1 METSPLVVALFTGS
15 HDKDRGSLVQNI
27 MCKMSGVYMR

>member
-15 HDKDRGSLVQNI
+15 HDKHRGSLVQNI
-27 MCKMSGVYMR
+27 RNIHEVDVT